1 MNKGELIPYN
11 PDYATAPGEV
21 IGEYMEFYNMSRE
34 DFAGHLGLDLNA
46 VEELLVGKRPVTQEM
61 AAVMERLFH
70 RPAQLWLNMEAGYQE
85 DKRRLASH
93 GGKRP
98 GAGRKPNPR
107 RRYSISLPGALGRE
121 LDALATRSGVTSYRW
136 IVDTL
141 TRALEEAR

>member
-1 MNKGELIPYN
+1 MNRNGLVRYN

-21 IGEYMEFYNMSRE
+21 IEEYMEFYNMSRE
-34 DFAGHLGLDLNA
+34 DFAGHLGLDLEA
-46 VEELLVGKRPVTQEM
+46 VEELLVGKRPVTPEM
-61 AAVMERLFH
+61 AVVMERIFH
-70 RPAQLWLNMEAGYQE
+70 RPAELWTNMETGYQE
-85 DKRRLASH
+85 DRKRLSTH

-107 RRYSISLPGALGRE
+107 HRYSISLPGPLGRE

-136 IVDTL
+136 IVNTL